1 MNFST
6 DASRNLVIGPG
17 AIPAP
22 ITSSTNLMKKV
33 ASQKSSQAGQD
44 VQLTDFSTES
54 DHHQAVALLT
64 SNNVS
69 GHVSQEIQRLKQ

>member
-1 MNFST
+1 MNFSA
-6 DASRNLVIGPG
+6 DASLNLVIGPG

-33 ASQKSSQAGQD
+33 ASQTSSLAGQD
-44 VQLTDFSTES
+44 VLLTEFSAES
-54 DHHQAVALLT
+54 EHQQAMAHLT

-69 GHVSQEIQRLKQ
+69 GHVDQEIQRLKQ